1 MSVASKTIS
10 ATPPSP
16 SRLGILWGNAIGKK
30 FLMALTGILLSL
42 FVLGHLLG
50 NLQLYFGRD
59 SMGAYLIN
67 KYAQFLHGNVPLLWG
82 TRIVMGVSVLVH
94 AIAGIQLY
102 LAKQAARPIPY
113 HEKQNVNS
121 TLQSRTMIWSGV
133 LIFAF
138 VVYHLL
144 HLTVGAVHPSFV
156 PLDVMHNVTAGLSRG
171 GAALAYLVSMV
182 ALGFHLRHGL
192 YSLFSSLGAGN
203 PAVSKNVFNYAA
215 VVATLIALANISF
228 PLAVLTGMV
237 RG

>member
-1 MSVASKTIS
+1 MSVATKTIS
-10 ATPPSP
+10 AAPPSP
-16 SRLGILWGNAIGKK
+16 SRLGILWASAIGKK

-50 NLQLYFGRD
+50 NLQLYFGKD
-59 SMGAYLIN
+59 STGAWLIN
-67 KYAQFLHGNVPLLWG
+67 AYARFLHNNVPLLWG

-94 AIAGIQLY
+94 AIAGLQLY
-102 LAKQAARPIPY
+102 LQKQAARPIPY
-113 HEKQNVNS
+113 HEKQSVNS
-121 TLQSRTMIWSGV
+121 TLSSRTMIWSGV

-144 HLTVGAVHPSFV
+144 HLTVGNVHPDFV
-156 PLDVMHNVTAGLSRG
+156 PLDVMHNVTVGLARG
-171 GAALAYLVSMV
+171 GAAIAYVVGMV

-203 PAVSKNVFNYAA
+203 PAVSKNVYNYAA
-215 VVATLIALANISF
+215 VVATVIALANISF
-228 PLAVLTGMV
+228 PLAVLAGLV

>member
-1 MSVASKTIS
+1 MSVATKTIS
-10 ATPPSP
+10 AAPPSP
-16 SRLGILWGNAIGKK
+16 SRLGILWGSSVGKK

-50 NLQLYFGRD
+50 NLQLYFGKD
-59 SMGAYLIN
+59 STGAFLIN
-67 KYAQFLHGNVPLLWG
+67 KYAQFLHGNLPLLWG

-113 HEKQNVNS
+113 HEKQSVNS
-121 TLQSRTMIWSGV
+121 TLSSRTMIWSGL
-133 LIFAF
+133 LIGGF

-144 HLTVGAVHPSFV
+144 HLTVGSAHPSFV
-156 PLDVMHNVTAGLSRG
+156 PLDVMHNVSTGLRGIAGVV
-171 GAALAYLVSMV
+171 YLVAMIG
-182 ALGFHLRHGL
+182 LGFHLRHGL

-203 PAVSKNVFNYAA
+203 PAVSKNVYNYAA

-228 PLAVLTGMV
+228 PLAVIAGLV